1 MTPIESLIVRAKE
14 ANDVQPIPPATLA
27 RRALA
32 QARAE
37 SPPVP
42 SLLRTTLLAAACS
55 LLVAGIS
62 ILRHPQP
69 STDDIFELA
78 PMSSKAPF

>member
-1 MTPIESLIVRAKE
+1 MTPIGSLIARAKE
-14 ANDVQPIPPATLA
+14 APDAQPIPPTTLA

-37 SPPVP
+37 SQPCPA
-42 SLLRTTLLAAACS
+42 LLQTTLLAAACS

-62 ILRHPQP
+62 ILRHPAP
-69 STDDIFELA
+69 STADIFELA